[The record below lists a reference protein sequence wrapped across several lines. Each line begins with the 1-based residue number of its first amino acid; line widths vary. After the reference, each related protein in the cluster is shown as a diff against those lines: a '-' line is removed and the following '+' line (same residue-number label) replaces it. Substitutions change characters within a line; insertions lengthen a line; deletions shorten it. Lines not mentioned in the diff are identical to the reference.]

1 MSRGDRKYAATVAAR
16 REQVFRLALR
26 GYSHK
31 QVIDGFRKQGTILS
45 ETTLERDLQAIRLE
59 LLSTKQASE
68 LYSLNKAFMEL
79 QELWQEAWGLYSRP
93 PIELETKKGPVKV
106 NDRGIKPL
114 LLREL
119 RGIVH
124 ERAQMLGYFTPKVLE
139 RITMIETANRR
150 GIQIER
156 IPMDEQLRRG
166 AEELKNNE
174 ELARSRRFSSSADI
188 RPLEG
193 DRWVL
198 RGAN

>member
-1 MSRGDRKYAATVAAR
+1 M
-16 REQVFRLALR
+16 FRLALR

-31 QVIDGFRKQGTILS
+31 QIIDGFHKQGTILS

-79 QELWQEAWGLYSRP
+79 QELWQEAWGRYSRP
-93 PIELETKKGPVKV
+93 PIELETKKGTVKID
-106 NDRGIKPL
+106 DRGIKTL

-139 RITMIETANRR
+139 RITMIETANKR

-166 AEELKNNE
+166 AEELRNNE
-174 ELARSRRFSSSADI
+174 ELAKSGRFSSSADI
-188 RPLEG
+188 RPLGGGPMGVEG
-193 DRWVL
+193 
-198 RGAN
+198 G